1 MAAGIKIRLFVDHAL
16 SAGAGVDLDDAK
28 AHYLTHVMRKT
39 EGERVALF
47 NGRDGEWSAAI
58 AKSGKGRCRVL
69 VESRLRPQTQEP
81 DLWLCF
87 APIKRARIDF
97 VGEKATELGV
107 SVLQPIV
114 TRRTIVERVNLERL
128 AANAVEA
135 AESSHRL
142 SVPDI
147 RPPVELAKLIANWPQ
162 GRRLIL
168 CDETGAGRPMA
179 EALRDLPDAPS
190 ALLIGPE
197 GGFEPDEFRLVRSLA
212 EAVPVDLGPRLMRAD
227 TAALA
232 ALAAYQAIKGDWR
245 KAVGKSLAMP

>member
-1 MAAGIKIRLFVDHAL
+1 MAASIKIRLYVTDAL
-16 SAGAGVDLDDAK
+16 VAGAVVELAEAK
-28 AHYLTHVMRKT
+28 AHYIAHVMRKA

-47 NGRDGEWSAAI
+47 NGRDGEWAAI
-58 AKSGKGRCRVL
+58 ITSARKGRCHMAI
-69 VESRLRPQTQEP
+69 EGQLRPQAAEP

-107 SVLQPIV
+107 SVLQPIY
-114 TRRTIVERVNLERL
+114 TRRTIVERVNLDRL
-128 AANAVEA
+128 EANAIEA
-135 AESSHRL
+135 AESAHRL
-142 SVPDI
+142 SVPEI
-147 RPPVELAKLIANWPQ
+147 RKPQDLRDLIASWPK

-168 CDETGAGRPMA
+168 CDETGAGLPMA

-197 GGFEPDEFRLVRSLA
+197 GGFEPEEFALIRSLA
-212 EAVPVDLGPRLMRAD
+212 EAVAVDLGPRLMRAD

-232 ALAAYQAIKGDWR
+232 ALAAFQALKGDWR
-245 KAVGKSLAMP
+245 KAVGKSLTMS